1 MGSSSTCS
9 PRIRRSRRTYGV
21 MRFPLSSTRLTI
33 SEWRP
38 TWYML
43 SWKLTIK
50 RRANYEQ
57 HTKPLWANA
66 TGTSV
71 VTIGSRPVVRRFW
84 LVGPARVRVAN
95 FWSSAGEA
103 MLSFDLIATTRS
115 ALRNKASQPCRRSG
129 RPLPCVTSRVRRRY
143 RNT

>member
-1 MGSSSTCS
+1 
-9 PRIRRSRRTYGV
+9 
-21 MRFPLSSTRLTI
+21 
-33 SEWRP
+33 
-38 TWYML
+38 ML

-84 LVGPARVRVAN
+84 LVGSARVRVAN
-95 FWSSAGEA
+95 FWSSVEIDKDIVGIEFPVNEA
-103 MLSFDLIATTRS
+103 DGMETTKGRRQ
-115 ALRNKASQPCRRSG
+115 ADPESQSQ
-129 RPLPCVTSRVRRRY
+129 L
-143 RNT
+143 